1 MLNKGIELSANF
13 VPVETQDWHWEIGG
27 NITFQDVKI
36 TKLTNDDDTYLGV
49 ETGTSMGSNVGF
61 SSLHR
66 AGYSPYTYYF
76 YQQLYDADGKPVQN
90 ALVDRNGDG
99 LVNTED
105 RYLTG
110 CSPTP
115 WAYYG
120 INTQLR
126 YKNWDFGINGHGAIG
141 AELVNKNAMGY
152 STSYS
157 DDYTKGYINNLSNT
171 WLLEGWHASNSEDQK
186 YSDLWI
192 EDATFFKID
201 DINLGYTF
209 NLKNDLKMR
218 LAGSVQNVCTFTK
231 YSGLDPEIGNLSGVD
246 TTVYPRPRL
255 FTLRLNI
262 TF

>member
-1 MLNKGIELSANF
+1 
-13 VPVETQDWHWEIGG
+13 
-27 NITFQDVKI
+27 
-36 TKLTNDDDTYLGV
+36 
-49 ETGTSMGSNVGF
+49 
-61 SSLHR
+61 
-66 AGYSPYTYYF
+66 
-76 YQQLYDADGKPVQN
+76 
-90 ALVDRNGDG
+90 
-99 LVNTED
+99 
-105 RYLTG
+105 
-110 CSPTP
+110 
-115 WAYYG
+115 
-120 INTQLR
+120 
-126 YKNWDFGINGHGAIG
+126 
-141 AELVNKNAMGY
+141 MGY

-157 DDYTKGYINNLSNT
+157 DDYTKGYITNLSNT
-171 WLLEGWHASNSEDQK
+171 WLIDGWHASNSEDQK